1 MTGHGRLKISSEPEK
16 KLAAHQAYW
25 TLFNEEKARPR
36 FLEVWKECHQ
46 TTDNTDYLGI
56 DEGLIH
62 KPELSPEQQRIEDDR
77 RIASISLGERTK
89 LIQELYDN
97 ESQEVKA
104 TVEKFR
110 NSVNGPV
117 QTEMDLLM
125 RLERLK
131 SQDR

>member
-1 MTGHGRLKISSEPEK
+1 
-16 KLAAHQAYW
+16 
-25 TLFNEEKARPR
+25 
-36 FLEVWKECHQ
+36 VWKERHQ

-62 KPELSPEQQRIEDDR
+62 EPELSPEQQRTEDDR

-104 TVEKFR
+104 AVEKFR

-117 QTEMDLLM
+117 QTEMDLLV